1 MKKLFLLVACLSSF
15 LFAEPAD
22 LATKARIKELI
33 EEEAKSLPTKITED
47 GNMILADMK
56 YDMENNSL
64 RLTALLNSK
73 YFTPKEGDLEK
84 LKKVIAEQV
93 APEQQKQICNDF
105 PMITMLFSDTLI
117 KYEYVLD
124 NMQEPFFVLNV
135 TKKTCGY
142 TGEFQIIQGGQ

>member
-1 MKKLFLLVACLSSF
+1 MKKLFLLATFLSSF

-22 LATKARIKELI
+22 LATKAKIKELI
-33 EEEAKSLPTKITED
+33 EEEVKNLPTKITED
-47 GNMILADMK
+47 GNMVLAGIK
-56 YDMENNSL
+56 YDMEDNSL

-84 LKKVIAEQV
+84 LKKIIAERI

-105 PMITMLFSDTLI
+105 SMITMLFSDVLI
-117 KYEYVLD
+117 KYEYMLD
-124 NMQEPFFVLNV
+124 NMQEPFYVLNV

-142 TGEFQIIQGGQ
+142 TGDFQIIEGK

>member
-1 MKKLFLLVACLSSF
+1 MKKLFLLATFLSSF

-22 LATKARIKELI
+22 LATKAKIKELI
-33 EEEAKSLPTKITED
+33 EEEVKNLPTKITED
-47 GNMILADMK
+47 GNMVLADIK
-56 YDMENNSL
+56 YDMEDNSL

-84 LKKVIAEQV
+84 LKKIIAEQI

-105 PMITMLFSDTLI
+105 SMITMLFSDVLI
-117 KYEYVLD
+117 KYEYMLD
-124 NMQEPFFVLNV
+124 NMQEPFYVLNV

-142 TGEFQIIQGGQ
+142 TGDFQIIEGK